1 MESAEEGEYLTFDR
15 FTVPVK
21 TPELNSKPDHF
32 QLAECVILRDLKEA
46 SQATAAT
53 SEPTQPQVKWNDFH
67 AVLQ

>member
-1 MESAEEGEYLTFDR
+1 MESAEDEFLTFDR

-32 QLAECVILRDLKEA
+32 QLAETVILRDLKAA
-46 SQATAAT
+46 STQDSAEK
-53 SEPTQPQVKWNDFH
+53 SESQVKWNDFH